1 MTLADVHVKPS
12 VVLKH
17 RSGRKI
23 LSALR
28 MKGQV
33 LHREC
38 AQLKVLQCIVFVVL
52 K

>member
-1 MTLADVHVKPS
+1 MTLADVHVKRS

-17 RSGRKI
+17 RFGRKI

-33 LHREC
+33 LHRER
-38 AQLKVLQCIVFVVL
+38 AQLKVLQCIEHFY
-52 K
+52 